1 MVDSGTGSG
10 PTTAIKNAEYEVK
23 LDVFEGPFDLLLHL
37 VQKHDLDIFEIPI
50 AEITH
55 EYLAYLDLMKS
66 LNLDVAGEF
75 VVMAATLMDIKSR
88 QILPSPEAQEEA
100 EELRR
105 DLAERLLEYR
115 QYKEAA
121 RRLEIREAQQ
131 RDIFYRAA
139 AVGTD
144 IEPEYEST
152 VFDLLTAFQ
161 GVLKRVE
168 PSTAEVEGEIVTLE
182 EQITMVRA
190 RLALEESVEFESLFP
205 VGASRRL
212 VVVTFL
218 ALLELVRLKE
228 AVARQAALFGM
239 IRIARGPAL
248 TE

>member
-1 MVDSGTGSG
+1 MVDSGTGV
-10 PTTAIKNAEYEVK
+10 AEYEVK

-139 AVGTD
+139 VVGTD

-161 GVLKRVE
+161 GVLKRSE
-168 PSTAEVEGEIVTLE
+168 SSTAEVEGEVVTLE